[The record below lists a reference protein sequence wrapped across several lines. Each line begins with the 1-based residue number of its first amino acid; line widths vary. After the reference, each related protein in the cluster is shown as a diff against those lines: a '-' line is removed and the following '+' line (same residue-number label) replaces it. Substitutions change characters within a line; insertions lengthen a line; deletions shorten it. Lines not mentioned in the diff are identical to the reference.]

1 MSDPKRPNVPR
12 AMTIAGSDS
21 GAGAGIQADLKTF
34 AAFGVYGTSVVT
46 AITAQNTLGVIAVQ
60 SVDLSMISDQIDAV
74 ISDIGT
80 DAVKIGMLA
89 SADMVELVASK
100 LTVHELGTVVL
111 DPVMV
116 ATSGDRLMA
125 VDAVDSLK
133 ESLLPL
139 ASLVTPNLEETA
151 VLTGHTVENLADMKD
166 AAMLIHAMGPRT
178 VLIKGGHFAGDGFKP
193 GMKGKMSD
201 VLYDGVSF
209 TIFTDDQIPT
219 TNTHGTGCT
228 LSSAIAAGLPRG
240 HLIPNAVADAK
251 AYLTDTLRHSF
262 PLGGGHGPVNH
273 LFGWWT
279 GDGAKG
285 KGGATHSVTRESA

>member
-1 MSDPKRPNVPR
+1 VSDPKRPNVPR

-100 LTVHELGTVVL
+100 LTEHELGTVVL

-178 VLIKGGHFAGDGFKP
+178 VLIKRGTLCRGRVQAGYEGED
-193 GMKGKMSD
+193 
-201 VLYDGVSF
+201 
-209 TIFTDDQIPT
+209 
-219 TNTHGTGCT
+219 
-228 LSSAIAAGLPRG
+228 
-240 HLIPNAVADAK
+240 
-251 AYLTDTLRHSF
+251 
-262 PLGGGHGPVNH
+262 
-273 LFGWWT
+273 
-279 GDGAKG
+279 
-285 KGGATHSVTRESA
+285 E

>member
-1 MSDPKRPNVPR
+1 
-12 AMTIAGSDS
+12 
-21 GAGAGIQADLKTF
+21 
-34 AAFGVYGTSVVT
+34 
-46 AITAQNTLGVIAVQ
+46 
-60 SVDLSMISDQIDAV
+60 MIIDQIDAV

-100 LTVHELGTVVL
+100 LTEHELGTVVL

-178 VLIKGGHFAGDGFKP
+178 VLIKRGTLCRGRVQAGYEGED
-193 GMKGKMSD
+193 
-201 VLYDGVSF
+201 
-209 TIFTDDQIPT
+209 
-219 TNTHGTGCT
+219 
-228 LSSAIAAGLPRG
+228 
-240 HLIPNAVADAK
+240 
-251 AYLTDTLRHSF
+251 
-262 PLGGGHGPVNH
+262 
-273 LFGWWT
+273 
-279 GDGAKG
+279 
-285 KGGATHSVTRESA
+285 E